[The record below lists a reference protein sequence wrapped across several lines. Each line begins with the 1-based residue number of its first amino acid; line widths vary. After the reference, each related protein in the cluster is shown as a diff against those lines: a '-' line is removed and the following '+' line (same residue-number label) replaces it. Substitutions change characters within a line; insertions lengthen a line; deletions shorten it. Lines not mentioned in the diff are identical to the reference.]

1 MTTLA
6 DYNDFSV
13 FLDDELGGDD
23 EFDFIFEDDGGDGG
37 CEFDGLLSNSIG
49 SDGMDLKFETI
60 EHYNVV
66 PAQENETSLPTNSAD
81 CQHSLRTKRERSPS
95 PRPCKQ
101 KIFHMNTTVNFD
113 PPAKRV
119 SDSDISMSYTRSSP
133 EARSTSHQVYEEPT
147 AIHPYTKDQ
156 YTEALHNL
164 AESMKRSEMTRRHVM
179 MQHAMLP
186 LEQQRALY
194 LAKERLGQQNRQ
206 IQHEQQPSTA
216 VVTSFFHARG
226 SFVEKIEES
235 RKKIGM
241 YMSQVSHRT
250 L

>member
-1 MTTLA
+1 MNSSA

-23 EFDFIFEDDGGDGG
+23 EFNFIFEDDGGDGV
-37 CEFDGLLSNSIG
+37 CEFDGLLANSIG
-49 SDGMDLKFETI
+49 SAGIDLKFETI
-60 EHYNVV
+60 GHYNVV
-66 PAQENETSLPTNSAD
+66 PSQEDEASLPTNSVD
-81 CQHSLRTKRERSPS
+81 CQHSLRSKRERSPS

-101 KIFHMNTTVNFD
+101 QGFHMNTVNFE

-119 SDSDISMSYTRSSP
+119 SDSDISMSYTRSSSETP
-133 EARSTSHQVYEEPT
+133 SASHQVYEEPT

-156 YTEALHNL
+156 YTKALHNL

-179 MQHAMLP
+179 MQHDMLAP
-186 LEQQRALY
+186 EQQRALY
-194 LAKERLGQQNRQ
+194 LAKERLCRQNQQVQ
-206 IQHEQQPSTA
+206 QEQQPSPA
-216 VVTSFFHARG
+216 VVASFFHASG
-226 SFVEKIEES
+226 SFAEKIEES

-241 YMSQVSHRT
+241 YMSQMNHRT